1 MRVGVRGRNLRG
13 RKKCEGRKGGRR
25 NSGIKEDEL
34 MTMCCCEAEEIAIPV
49 IFAVEVGLKSS
60 SEFPQACSR
69 NLVGNDPR
77 NLF

>member
-13 RKKCEGRKGGRR
+13 RKCEGRR
-25 NSGIKEDEL
+25 NWGIKEDEL